1 VKKIITLCLLAIL
14 FALNILDAQDTT
26 HLLLKFSRP
35 RYIGLYLAPEIQ
47 TGQLNNS
54 FTAIGGGS
62 AMLLLNQKWGFGIAG
77 YRNLEDGFSPKGVA
91 PLYLR
96 TYYGGLK
103 LEYTPDPTA
112 AVHVTFP
119 LMIGMGMARTDSMKF
134 DHHFRGFDI
143 NNHNDFNVR
152 NHNEA
157 IIIQP
162 GIQLE
167 ANMIRYL
174 KLFGG
179 ANYRLAF
186 NNSNA
191 TIPKNTFSGL
201 SLNLGVK
208 VGLFDYWIGKKQI

>member
-1 VKKIITLCLLAIL
+1 ML
-14 FALNILDAQDTT
+14 FTLNILNAQDTT
-26 HLLLKFSRP
+26 HMLLKFSRP
-35 RYIGLYLAPEIQ
+35 RYIGLYVAPEIQ

-77 YRNLEDGFSPKGVA
+77 YKILEDGFSPKDVA

-96 TYYGGLK
+96 AYYGGLK
-103 LEYTPDPTA
+103 MEYTPDPTA
-112 AVHVTFP
+112 AVHLTFP
-119 LMIGMGMARTDSMKF
+119 LMIGMGMAHTDSLKF
-134 DHHFRGFDI
+134 DHHGRGFDH
-143 NNHNDFNVR
+143 NNRNDFDFR

-157 IIIQP
+157 VIIQP
-162 GIQLE
+162 GLQLE

-174 KLFGG
+174 KIFAG

-201 SLNLGVK
+201 SLNLGLK

>member
-1 VKKIITLCLLAIL
+1 ML
-14 FALNILDAQDTT
+14 FTLNILNAQDTT
-26 HLLLKFSRP
+26 HMLLKFSRP
-35 RYIGLYLAPEIQ
+35 RYIGLYVAPEIQ

-54 FTAIGGGS
+54 FTAIGGGT

-77 YRNLEDGFSPKGVA
+77 YKILEDGFSPKDVA

-96 TYYGGLK
+96 AYYGGLK
-103 LEYTPDPTA
+103 MEYTPDPTA
-112 AVHVTFP
+112 AVHLTFP
-119 LMIGMGMARTDSMKF
+119 LMIGMGMAHTDSLKF
-134 DHHFRGFDI
+134 DHHGRGFDH
-143 NNHNDFNVR
+143 NNRNDFDFR
-152 NHNEA
+152 DHNEA
-157 IIIQP
+157 VIIQP
-162 GIQLE
+162 GLQLE

-174 KLFGG
+174 KIFAG

-201 SLNLGVK
+201 SLNLGLK

>member
-1 VKKIITLCLLAIL
+1 ML
-14 FALNILDAQDTT
+14 FTLNILNAQDTT
-26 HLLLKFSRP
+26 HMLLKFSRP

-54 FTAIGGGS
+54 FTAIGGGT

-77 YRNLEDGFSPKGVA
+77 YKILEDGFSPKDVA

-96 TYYGGLK
+96 AYYGGLK
-103 LEYTPDPTA
+103 MEYTPDPTA
-112 AVHVTFP
+112 AVHLTFP
-119 LMIGMGMARTDSMKF
+119 LMIGMGMAHTDSLKF
-134 DHHFRGFDI
+134 DHHGRGFDH
-143 NNHNDFNVR
+143 NNRNDFDFR
-152 NHNEA
+152 DHNEA
-157 IIIQP
+157 VIIQP

-174 KLFGG
+174 KIFAG

-201 SLNLGVK
+201 SLNLGLK